1 MLYLKSSCQKSN
13 KQLLELFKDLGIK
26 PISLKLSMKI
36 LGKLIQLIKNFGNF
50 NINLYHNGECIIC
63 KNNTKIS
70 RSVSYDAGNYC
81 QFCLMFSLK
90 QIINSPTCI
99 NCRNTSLIDHILASI
114 PSQILQDSVIN
125 VVYLT
130 IDLST
135 IQEKLL
141 KSKEELFKNK

>member
-1 MLYLKSSCQKSN
+1 M
-13 KQLLELFKDLGIK
+13 
-26 PISLKLSMKI
+26 
-36 LGKLIQLIKNFGNF
+36 
-50 NINLYHNGECIIC
+50 YHNGERIIC

-81 QFCLMFSLK
+81 QFYLMFSLK

-99 NCRNTSLIDHILASI
+99 TCRNTSFIDHILASI

-141 KSKEELFKNK
+141 KSKEGVFKSK

>member
-1 MLYLKSSCQKSN
+1 
-13 KQLLELFKDLGIK
+13 
-26 PISLKLSMKI
+26 
-36 LGKLIQLIKNFGNF
+36 
-50 NINLYHNGECIIC
+50 
-63 KNNTKIS
+63 
-70 RSVSYDAGNYC
+70 
-81 QFCLMFSLK
+81 MFSLK

-99 NCRNTSLIDHILASI
+99 TCRNTSFIDHILASI

-141 KSKEELFKNK
+141 KSKEGVFKNK